1 VAQSVVVLRRVLNVL
16 GLVALV
22 LAASACRVDLAV
34 DVVVNE
40 DGTGT
45 VTLTATADAEVVQQA
60 SGLAQDLRFDDLEDA
75 GWVIDGP
82 SVTDDDG
89 ITVTISH
96 PFSSAEEATALLA
109 TLNGEAGPFQGVRL
123 TRVDEEEAATY
134 SLSGAGRVDSGLA
147 AFTDPDLLSAVGAIP
162 YADEIA
168 AANLSPTQAIGIT
181 FTIDLPG
188 SIEESSADPE
198 IDELTW
204 TVPLDGTSV
213 ELSAT
218 STLSYA
224 EDATWSTVATVF
236 LVALIA
242 WLVIAGGVLALVVK
256 ARRRR
261 PPRRPRSSLPGPNL
275 PITTDIRVPRSP
287 IDSDRL

>member
-1 VAQSVVVLRRVLNVL
+1 MVVLRRVLNAL

-22 LAASACRVDLAV
+22 VAPSACRVDLAV

-45 VTLTATADAEVVQQA
+45 VTLTATADADVVNQA

-96 PFSSAEEATALLA
+96 PFSSAEEATALLSS
-109 TLNGEAGPFQGVRL
+109 LNGEAGPFQDVAV
-123 TRVDEEEAATY
+123 TRAEDEEAATWT
-134 SLSGAGRVDSGLA
+134 LSGAGRVDSGLA
-147 AFTDPDLLSAVGAIP
+147 AFTDPDLLGAVGAIP

-168 AANLSPTQAIGIT
+168 AANLSPTQAVGIT

-188 SIEESSADPE
+188 SVEESSADPE
-198 IDELTW
+198 REELTW

-213 ELSAT
+213 QLSAT
-218 STLSYA
+218 STLSYGA
-224 EDATWSTVATVF
+224 DATWSTVATVF

-242 WLVIAGGVLALVVK
+242 WLVIAGAFIALVVR

-261 PPRRPRSSLPGPNL
+261 LMRPRPNIPL
-275 PITTDIRVPRSP
+275 TTDVRVPRSP
-287 IDSDRL
+287 LDSDRL